1 MVDTPLQS
9 ANNIVSQSKRAV
21 TTALVVSFGG
31 IGGEESPSSCSGMV
45 ARGPARD

>member
-1 MVDTPLQS
+1 MVDTPVQS

-31 IGGEESPSSCSGMV
+31 IGGKELAVLVHRDGSTRPSS
-45 ARGPARD
+45 